1 MYRQIKYRDQSYQ
14 VYSKDLLFQN
24 DRQDYLFSAQK
35 IIENLSLDIEH
46 INNSIVSR
54 DGEVEFIENLE
65 GVAKESGLSIE
76 INSIL
81 LETNPK
87 LASSSVS
94 ILRVRAKTKGS
105 WSDSYLFLS
114 RLESL
119 PYKVKINKFGLVNS
133 SEVISG
139 SSRSNS
145 VWQSSF
151 EIDVLK
157 YK

>member
-35 IIENLSLDIEH
+35 IIENLSSDIEH
-46 INNSIVSR
+46 INDSIVSS

-65 GVAKESGLSIE
+65 EVAKESGLSIE

-94 ILRVRAKTKGS
+94 ILRVRAKTRGS
-105 WSDSYLFLS
+105 WSNSYLFLS

-139 SSRSNS
+139 SSRSS
-145 VWQSSF
+145 SIWQSSF